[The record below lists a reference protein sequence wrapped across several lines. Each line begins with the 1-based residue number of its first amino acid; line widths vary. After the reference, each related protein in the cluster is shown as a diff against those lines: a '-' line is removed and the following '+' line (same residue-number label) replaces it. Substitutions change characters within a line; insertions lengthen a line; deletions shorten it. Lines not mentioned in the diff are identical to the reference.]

1 MENFS
6 LLFALLL
13 MGFTFTISQVM
24 VIRELLVVFAGNEL
38 SIAVILAN
46 WLFVEAAGSFLLGRR
61 VADWKLRQR
70 GYAFLQLLIALLLP
84 LTLLTIR
91 SLRDFMGLTTGEGA
105 SLLQIFSWTFPV
117 LAPLG
122 VVDGILFA
130 LGCSLYFDRTKKAA
144 ASIGRVYLIEAAGA
158 GMGGVLF
165 TFLFIPFLNAFQAA
179 FLLGTANLI
188 SGFFLV
194 LSRFAKKAAVLLGV
208 FLLAYGIF
216 WGASGVQTLEKGSL
230 NHQWPGVQVLESQWS
245 PYGNVTVGRREE
257 QLTFFANGI
266 PLLNVPV
273 PDVAFL
279 EEMVHY
285 PLLYTKNPRRVL
297 LIGGGLGGAIAE
309 ALKHPV
315 EEVHYCEID
324 PLIVQMIHKYPSA
337 LTRREWEDPR
347 VRIHLLDGRYYL
359 KTAARPFDTIILNLP
374 SPSTLE
380 LNRFFTVEF
389 FREAAGVL
397 RKGGV
402 LSFHIAGSEA
412 YLSPEV
418 RTLNATL
425 IRSVQEVFPAVSVIP
440 GTTHFILASMAANPT
455 ASLVETLVARLKNR
469 RISTR
474 FLTEFH
480 IRQKLDP
487 GRLEWLQSSLRGAEK
502 KPLNRDGLP
511 SGLYSAIAYWN
522 AQFHPSFQTVWSRVG
537 EIRLWHIAVLLLLFS
552 LAGGFAFRKRKDKA
566 GGKWVPIYAVATTGF
581 FGSAMVVLTIFS
593 FQTIYGYAYQWIGL
607 LIAAFMVGLA
617 LGSWQMVRLQEKISN
632 PRRTLGAVEIAILLG
647 TVGAWSLLGVF
658 YSRHGLPGN
667 PLPIQGSFLF
677 LSGMAGFLVGLE
689 FALSG
694 WIFSGMGEGIARSG
708 GALYAADLLGAW
720 MGSLGV
726 GVILVSVLGIFQTLA
741 AILLLKITSLFFCA
755 LWMRMTK
762 ESKIEKTGPSS

>member
-1 MENFS
+1 MEKFS

-13 MGFTFTISQVM
+13 MGVTFTITQVM

-46 WLFVEAAGSFLLGRR
+46 WLFVEAVGSFFLGRK
-61 VADWKLRQR
+61 VADWNLRQR

-84 LTLLTIR
+84 LTLLGIR
-91 SLRDFMGLTTGEGA
+91 SLRDFIGLTTGEGA
-105 SLLQIFSWTFPV
+105 SLIQIFSWTFPL

-130 LGCSLYFDRTKKAA
+130 LGCDLYFGQTKKTA

-165 TFLFIPFLNAFQAA
+165 TFLFIPLLSSFQVA

-188 SGFFLV
+188 SGFFLA

-230 NHQWPGVQVLESQWS
+230 DHQWPGVKVLDSQWS

-273 PDVAFL
+273 PDIAFL

-285 PLLYTKNPRRVL
+285 PLLYTEAPRRIL
-297 LIGGGLGGAIAE
+297 LIGGGLGGAVAE

-324 PLIVQMIHKYPSA
+324 PLIVQMIHKYPSS

-359 KTAARPFDTIILNLP
+359 KTAAPLFDTVILNLP

-402 LSFHIAGSEA
+402 LSFHIAGSET

-418 RTLNATL
+418 RNLNVTL
-425 IRSVQEVFPAVSVIP
+425 IRSLQEVFPAVSVIP
-440 GTTHFILASMAANPT
+440 GTTHFILGSQSADPT
-455 ASLVETLVARLKNR
+455 VSLVETLVARLKDR

-480 IRQKLDP
+480 IRQKLDAR
-487 GRLEWLQSSLRGAEK
+487 RLEWFQSSLRGAETTS
-502 KPLNRDGLP
+502 LNRDALP

-522 AQFHPSFQTVWSRVG
+522 AQFHPSFQTVWSRIGKV
-537 EIRLWHIAVLLLLFS
+537 RLWHITILLLLFS
-552 LAGGFAFRKRKDKA
+552 MAGGFALRKRKGKA
-566 GGKWVPIYAVATTGF
+566 REKWVPIYAVATTGF

-617 LGSWQMVRLQEKISN
+617 AGSWQMVRLQEKIPN
-632 PRRTLGAVEIAILLG
+632 PQRTLGAMEISILLG
-647 TVGAWSLLGVF
+647 TVGAWALLAVL
-658 YSRHGLPGN
+658 YSRHGLTGN
-667 PLPIQGSFLF
+667 TLPIQGSFLF
-677 LSGMAGFLVGLE
+677 LSGVAGLLVGLE

-694 WIFSGMGEGIARSG
+694 RIFSGMGEGAARSG
-708 GALYAADLLGAW
+708 GILYAADLLGAW
-720 MGSLGV
+720 VGSLGV
-726 GVILVSVLGIFQTLA
+726 GVILVPVLGIFQTLA
-741 AILLLKITSLFFCA
+741 TILLLKITSLFFCV
-755 LWMRMTK
+755 LWMIK
-762 ESKIEKTGPSS
+762 NSEGFK